1 MAEMSEPAQFKE
13 PTVVDDGELI
23 QQSRSGDLRAFE
35 ALYDRYKSQVYRAV
49 LAITGDAVSAEDILQ
64 ETFLRLHAN
73 IDRVDGSTP
82 ISPWLHRVAVNLAYN
97 HVARNRRRA
106 SPLSS
111 LLDLLVAGASS
122 GPVRHVERAE
132 TNNAVQAAI
141 ASLSISHRL
150 VVTLFYLCDFSL
162 EEIAYILDCPVGTV
176 KSRLYYARNQLRTQ
190 LSSEFGALGEVP
202 A

>member
-1 MAEMSEPAQFKE
+1 MVE
-13 PTVVDDGELI
+13 DGELI

-35 ALYDRYKSQVYRAV
+35 ALYNRYKGQVYRAV
-49 LAITGDAVSAEDILQ
+49 LAITGDAAAAEDVLQ
-64 ETFLRLHAN
+64 ECFLRLHAN
-73 IDRVDGSTP
+73 IDRIDGSTP

-97 HVARNRRRA
+97 HVARNKRRA

-111 LLDLLVAGASS
+111 LVDLLAAGGGAT
-122 GPVRHVERAE
+122 PDRHAERNE

-141 ASLSISHRL
+141 ASLSLSHRL

-162 EEIAYILDCPVGTV
+162 EEIAYVLDCPVGTV
-176 KSRLYYARNQLRTQ
+176 KSRLYYARNQLRSQ
-190 LSSEFGALGEVP
+190 LASELGALGGVP

>member
-1 MAEMSEPAQFKE
+1 MPEAVQLEDHAVIE
-13 PTVVDDGELI
+13 DGELI

-35 ALYDRYKSQVYRAV
+35 ALYDRYKGQVYRAV
-49 LAITGDAVSAEDILQ
+49 LAITNNSAAAEDILQ
-64 ETFLRLHAN
+64 ECFLRLHAN
-73 IDRVDGSTP
+73 IDRIDGSTP

-97 HVARNRRRA
+97 HMSRNKRRA

-111 LLDLLVAGASS
+111 VLETLVAGVGGS
-122 GPVRHVERAE
+122 PDRHAERHE
-132 TNNAVQAAI
+132 TNNVVQAAI
-141 ASLSISHRL
+141 ASLSLSHRL

-176 KSRLYYARNQLRTQ
+176 KSRLYYARNQLRAQ
-190 LSSEFGALGEVP
+190 LASEHGTSGEVP